1 MKKTIPILTPLVIGL
16 VGGWFAECFL
26 NLCSIISPFADLE
39 KTNFFVFC
47 GISSLLSALLILT
60 VAIAN
65 AFFLIALSNKKQTG
79 LVLIAQAGVSFLL
92 FAVSLNFAD
101 KILSNLTF

>member
-1 MKKTIPILTPLVIGL
+1 MKKTIPILSPFAIGL

-26 NLCSIISPFADLE
+26 NFCSIISPFTNLE
-39 KTNFFVFC
+39 KTNFLVFC

-60 VAIAN
+60 VVIAN
-65 AFFLIALSNKKQTG
+65 AFFLIALNSKKKAR
-79 LVLIAQAGVSFLL
+79 LVLIAQACVSFLL